1 MDTSLPLKDKIVN
14 VLSANDKPMHIQEIS
29 KDFLWIP
36 ESTIRWRL
44 NENVW
49 KLFSRIWKWLYVLKW
64 DKWTIWLIN
73 WDARILDDKFDNNS
87 MDLIISDHAW
97 LDEKSHTW
105 WNRSFAN
112 YNCFKYEQNDFDQK
126 FKVLKEWWFLIE
138 FLPEKNENN
147 KLYLREIEDLAE
159 KSWFKYFAE
168 VNISWWNSNIWR
180 KKKFIS
186 VAYFFT
192 KWEALKLKIWDEK
205 LAKDIKTSKNHL
217 LNEIKKFLIK
227 EYKIQ
232 DKKELIKLEYDF
244 NNIKNIE
251 SLNNYFNT
259 SNINITN
266 NNKLDMLKLEYSEWN
281 DLFKFMKDE
290 YRIDF
295 KKVYSEILHVEK
307 SIFIPDDY
315 KSEILNYIDSSDI
328 EELTDFHTNSFREL
342 PIEIQRN
349 WLIDWTNDIN
359 LNSELYKD
367 IKHKNEEKIIK
378 YLFENWYSIHDLENS
393 IINWDKNDYSLIEN
407 ILNNFENR
415 ITNNFDFRITKKE
428 AEYILNNPKEFS
440 SFSFDIMCKE
450 YWDDDDWVWI
460 YSDDLDDWKLDS
472 NYYTFD
478 IYMNNNEEKNIL
490 LSYINSLNL
499 VNTNIFDNN
508 ILRENFKKHL
518 YLWEL
523 PQFKKIKKQKDLI
536 DEINK
541 FDTFPNER
549 YEEYM
554 VTIESF
560 NNFNSAFDEYI
571 EFLKKADSYKM
582 WTKTILPEYYI
593 WDLWD
598 IREESQK
605 PKNVIEDIILQTTNE
620 WAVVLEQFARSY
632 VWAEAIIKIWEN
644 WFGWR
649 DYFGIELDE
658 EAFFKNSNYIRN
670 KYSQYK
676 YFTIDDFLKDLPQD
690 KINFINQ
697 SKINKNLKIV
707 QELIEKINSSL
718 SKNVNISIENF
729 KIINDNKNITADNMD
744 LANWTIILKFEMKNN
759 KSEQNK
765 MLDIVLNKATN
776 KFDVINLAW
785 IKISETD
792 NLANWL
798 VKMLNK

>member
-1 MDTSLPLKDKIVN
+1 
-14 VLSANDKPMHIQEIS
+14 
-29 KDFLWIP
+29 
-36 ESTIRWRL
+36 
-44 NENVW
+44 
-49 KLFSRIWKWLYVLKW
+49 
-64 DKWTIWLIN
+64 
-73 WDARILDDKFDNNS
+73 
-87 MDLIISDHAW
+87 
-97 LDEKSHTW
+97 
-105 WNRSFAN
+105 
-112 YNCFKYEQNDFDQK
+112 
-126 FKVLKEWWFLIE
+126 
-138 FLPEKNENN
+138 
-147 KLYLREIEDLAE
+147 
-159 KSWFKYFAE
+159 
-168 VNISWWNSNIWR
+168 
-180 KKKFIS
+180 
-186 VAYFFT
+186 
-192 KWEALKLKIWDEK
+192 
-205 LAKDIKTSKNHL
+205 
-217 LNEIKKFLIK
+217 
-227 EYKIQ
+227 
-232 DKKELIKLEYDF
+232 
-244 NNIKNIE
+244 
-251 SLNNYFNT
+251 
-259 SNINITN
+259 
-266 NNKLDMLKLEYSEWN
+266 
-281 DLFKFMKDE
+281 
-290 YRIDF
+290 
-295 KKVYSEILHVEK
+295 
-307 SIFIPDDY
+307 
-315 KSEILNYIDSSDI
+315 
-328 EELTDFHTNSFREL
+328 
-342 PIEIQRN
+342 
-349 WLIDWTNDIN
+349 
-359 LNSELYKD
+359 
-367 IKHKNEEKIIK
+367 
-378 YLFENWYSIHDLENS
+378 
-393 IINWDKNDYSLIEN
+393 
-407 ILNNFENR
+407 
-415 ITNNFDFRITKKE
+415 
-428 AEYILNNPKEFS
+428 
-440 SFSFDIMCKE
+440 
-450 YWDDDDWVWI
+450 
-460 YSDDLDDWKLDS
+460 
-472 NYYTFD
+472 
-478 IYMNNNEEKNIL
+478 
-490 LSYINSLNL
+490 
-499 VNTNIFDNN
+499 
-508 ILRENFKKHL
+508 
-518 YLWEL
+518 
-523 PQFKKIKKQKDLI
+523 
-536 DEINK
+536 
-541 FDTFPNER
+541 
-549 YEEYM
+549 M